1 MSSITTKK
9 IKNLQKFALKELE
22 RKSQNR
28 STLKPIKQWKL
39 TCIENVNASIGKSV
53 PLQARDYIQA
63 LEMALWS
70 AGFMLEKELKKA

>member
-1 MSSITTKK
+1 MPTTTTKK

-39 TCIENVNASIGKSV
+39 TCIENVNASLGQSV
-53 PLQARDYIQA
+53 PLKARDYIQA

-70 AGFMLEKELKKA
+70 VGFTLEKELKKA